1 MKSEDTTY
9 YIVYKT
15 SDDRH
20 GGIECMYGWTTNK
33 SVLNAFLKQR
43 RKNKYTADRIYVNAT
58 KNALR
63 TKQGL
68 IEFKYLDID
77 LDDKLMIDIL
87 PLKSGQ
93 SGDIV
98 KLFST
103 DEEKTQIVN
112 DIDNMFDELRSFQRV
127 DDISD
132 IKSMV
137 DTYRVIRDKYVNALE
152 TIGYR
157 PMEVEYMYD
166 SVDDI
171 YHDVNYGIGYQP
183 DGEDESILDNSHN
196 YVIHKSVIYS
206 LESVIKVLKN
216 ELL

>member
-9 YIVYKT
+9 YLVYKT

-20 GGIECMYGWTTNK
+20 GGIEGMYGWTTNK

-43 RKNKYTADRIYVNAT
+43 KKNNYVVDKIHVDID

-63 TKQGL
+63 SKQGL
-68 IEFKYLDID
+68 IEFKYLDVD
-77 LDDKLMIDIL
+77 LDDNLMIDIL
-87 PLKSGQ
+87 PLKSCQ
-93 SGDIV
+93 SGNIV

-103 DEEKTQIVN
+103 NEEKIQIVN
-112 DIDNMFDELRSFQRV
+112 NIDNMFDELRSFQRE
-127 DDISD
+127 DDID
-132 IKSMV
+132 NIKGMV
-137 DTYRVIRDKYVNALE
+137 DTYRVIRSKYIDALE

-171 YHDVNYGIGYQP
+171 YNEVNYGFGYEP
-183 DGEDESILDNSHN
+183 EDSDSNGLGNSYN
-196 YVIHKSVIYS
+196 YAMHKSVIYS
-206 LESVIKVLKN
+206 LEAVIKVLKD
-216 ELL
+216 ELM

>member
-9 YIVYKT
+9 YLVYKT

-20 GGIECMYGWTTNK
+20 GGIEGMYGWTTNK
-33 SVLNAFLKQR
+33 SILNAFLKQR
-43 RKNKYTADRIYVNAT
+43 KKNKYVVDKIYVDID
-58 KNALR
+58 KNALQ

-68 IEFKYLDID
+68 IEFKYLDVD
-77 LDDKLMIDIL
+77 LSDDLMIDIL
-87 PLKSGQ
+87 PLKSCQ
-93 SGDIV
+93 SGDTI

-103 DEEKTQIVN
+103 NEEKIRIVN
-112 DIDNMFDELRSFQRV
+112 DIDNMFDALRSFQRE
-127 DDISD
+127 DDLD
-132 IKSMV
+132 HIKGMV
-137 DTYRVIRDKYVNALE
+137 NTFGLIRDKYIDALE

-171 YHDVNYGIGYQP
+171 YNNVNYGFGYNP
-183 DGEDESILDNSHN
+183 DNDDSEILANSNN
-196 YVIHKSVIYS
+196 YVTYKSVIYS
-206 LESVIKVLKN
+206 LESVIKVLKD